1 MHLIDEIYPN
11 QEAEAGHSSVK
22 RMKHTITP
30 SADGR
35 YIVIKVRG
43 EINRKTAMQQNLEAH
58 ALGRRLGINR
68 YLVDV
73 TEAKNTDSVRDSYDF
88 AYTDMNIT
96 EGIDKAARV
105 ATLVSQGD
113 HSHDFIEIVSRN
125 SGLNV
130 TLFTDR
136 ELAVQHLLKK

>member
-1 MHLIDEIYPN
+1 MHLIDEINSN
-11 QEAEAGHSSVK
+11 QEAGAGHSSVK
-22 RMKHTITP
+22 RTEYTITP

-35 YIVIKVRG
+35 YIVVKVCG
-43 EINRKTAMQQNLEAH
+43 EINRKTAMQQILEAH
-58 ALGRRLGINR
+58 ALGRRLGVNR

-73 TEAKNTDSVRDSYDF
+73 TAARNTDSVRDSYDF
-88 AYTDMNIT
+88 AYTDMSDT

-136 ELAVQHLLKK
+136 ELAVQHLLKN

>member
-1 MHLIDEIYPN
+1 M
-11 QEAEAGHSSVK
+11 K
-22 RMKHTITP
+22 RTEYAITP

-43 EINRKTAMQQNLEAH
+43 EINRKAAMQQNLEAH
-58 ALGRRLGINR
+58 ALGRKMGVNR

-88 AYTDMNIT
+88 AYTDMSIT

-105 ATLVSQGD
+105 STLVSQGD

-136 ELAVQHLLKK
+136 ELAVQHLLKN